1 MTYDVAS
8 QLQYT
13 NIAYRTKSGLPSGA
27 TIASG
32 GCGPSSVRNM
42 GNNLFGWNTTI
53 PKVAAIDVLQGKGA
67 K

>member
-13 NIAYRTKSGLPSGA
+13 NGVPVPDRL
-27 TIASG
+27 
-32 GCGPSSVRNM
+32 M
-42 GNNLFGWNTTI
+42 
-53 PKVAAIDVLQGKGA
+53 AAIDVLQGKGT